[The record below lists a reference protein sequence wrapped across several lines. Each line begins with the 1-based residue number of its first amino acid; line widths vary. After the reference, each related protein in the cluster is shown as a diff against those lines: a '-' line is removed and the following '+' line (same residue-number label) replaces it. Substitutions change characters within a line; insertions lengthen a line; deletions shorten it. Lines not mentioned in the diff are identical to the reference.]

1 MNGQLERLSPW
12 KLLAIFFVLALG
24 LVVAC
29 TRVNR
34 YDSEFTTAPQT
45 VKENRLALTRASF
58 GQLEGW
64 QQDDLRGAFQSFANS
79 CRSFLA
85 RDPSRFAGR
94 TTLSGQVRDWQPAC
108 LAMRQV
114 DPNSTPAIRYFFETH
129 FQPYAVHG
137 ERKKQT
143 ANNRGTFTGYYEAEL
158 QASNRPY
165 GPYRYPIYAKP
176 HELILEGSKASRLDE
191 FGRVVTFYDRSQIES
206 GVLKNRGYELLWAS
220 NPVDLFML
228 HIQGSGIAKMD
239 DGSQVRLSYASHNG
253 HPFRSI
259 VPAMEAEGFERSY
272 GLDIQSMSRWL
283 KENPAKAHRAMLSN
297 PRFIFFAINRESGP
311 MGAQGVPLTPR
322 RSLAVDPNFIP
333 LGSPLWLNTRAHNG
347 ETTVPLQRLVIAQD
361 TGNAIKGPI
370 RGDFYWGSGADALQ
384 WAGNMKEKGGYHI
397 LLPKKIQVATR

>member
-1 MNGQLERLSPW
+1 
-12 KLLAIFFVLALG
+12 
-24 LVVAC
+24 
-29 TRVNR
+29 
-34 YDSEFTTAPQT
+34 
-45 VKENRLALTRASF
+45 
-58 GQLEGW
+58 
-64 QQDDLRGAFQSFANS
+64 
-79 CRSFLA
+79 
-85 RDPSRFAGR
+85 
-94 TTLSGQVRDWQPAC
+94 
-108 LAMRQV
+108 
-114 DPNSTPAIRYFFETH
+114 
-129 FQPYAVHG
+129 
-137 ERKKQT
+137 
-143 ANNRGTFTGYYEAEL
+143 
-158 QASNRPY
+158 
-165 GPYRYPIYAKP
+165 
-176 HELILEGSKASRLDE
+176 
-191 FGRVVTFYDRSQIES
+191 
-206 GVLKNRGYELLWAS
+206 
-220 NPVDLFML
+220 
-228 HIQGSGIAKMD
+228 MD